1 MLFGDTGGGN
11 EAKPTLP
18 IITVS
23 DLTETSATIHAKST
37 DTSGIANYEIK
48 VGGKTYTSKD
58 GLQDISGLKA
68 ATTYTVEAVAINNA
82 GIRSDSASTTFSTAA
97 DTVTPENTQLKDKE
111 YWTGDRVYY
120 NGKEYEAKWWTK
132 GDQPDLSGA
141 YGPWKEI

>member
-1 MLFGDTGGGN
+1 MLQCFLGTLGGGN

-97 DTVTPENTQLKDKE
+97 DTVTPENT
-111 YWTGDRVYY
+111 
-120 NGKEYEAKWWTK
+120 
-132 GDQPDLSGA
+132 
-141 YGPWKEI
+141 